1 MRRTTL
7 LFALVAI
14 VFWAALPQP
23 ASAYDVRPI
32 VIQLSPSGPGAS
44 DTVVITNSHDEPI
57 AIEVRAYRRS
67 QNPDGTDERTPEDTD
82 IIITP
87 PQMVIAPGASQSV
100 RLRWIGDS
108 APDRELAFRVVTEQ
122 LPIALG
128 PRQTGDAV
136 ANLSLAYRYEA
147 ALYVVPPGSAPAAR
161 ITRAAP
167 VEADDGTRWI
177 ELDIASEGTRR
188 AILDQPSLSL
198 TPQSGE
204 PVVLGGEAAEPL
216 AGLNILSG
224 GYRTVRLP
232 WPDGLP
238 FGPVEAELRTGYM
251 VFQ

>member
-1 MRRTTL
+1 MRR
-7 LFALVAI
+7 
-14 VFWAALPQP
+14 AALLLAFAAMVSWATLPWP
-23 ASAYDVRPI
+23 ASAYDLQPI
-32 VIQLSPSGPGAS
+32 VIQLAPSGPGAS
-44 DTVVITNSHDEPI
+44 GTVVITNSHDEPI
-57 AIEVRAYRRS
+57 AIEARAYRRS
-67 QNPDGTDERTPEDTD
+67 QKPDGTDERTPEDEN

-108 APDRELAFRVVTEQ
+108 NPERELAFRIVTEQ

-128 PRQTGDAV
+128 PRQTGEAV

-147 ALYVVPPGSAPAAR
+147 ALYVVPPGAAPAAR

-167 VEADDGTRWI
+167 IEAEDGTRWI

-188 AILDQPSLSL
+188 AILNQPSLAI

-204 PVVLGGEAAEPL
+204 PTVLDGDAVAPL
-216 AGLNILSG
+216 VGLNILSG
-224 GYRTVRLP
+224 GHRTVRLP
-232 WPDGLP
+232 WPADLP
-238 FGPVEAELRTGYM
+238 FGSIQAELRTDYM

>member
-1 MRRTTL
+1 MRTAGL
-7 LFALVAI
+7 LFAI
-14 VFWAALPQP
+14 AAVLSSAVLAPR
-23 ASAYDVRPI
+23 ASAYDLQPI
-32 VIQLSPSGPGAS
+32 VIQLAPSGAGS
-44 DTVVITNSHDEPI
+44 SGTVVITNSHDEPI

-67 QNPDGTDERTPEDTD
+67 QNPDGTDERTPENEN

-87 PQMVIAPGASQSV
+87 PQMVVAPGASQAV

-108 APDRELAFRVVTEQ
+108 NPERELAFRIVTEQ

-128 PRQTGDAV
+128 PRQTGEAM

-147 ALYVVPPGSAPAAR
+147 ALYVVSPGATPAAR

-167 VEADDGTRWI
+167 IEAEDGTRWI

-188 AILDQPSLSL
+188 AILDQPSLVIA
-198 TPQSGE
+198 PQSGE
-204 PVVLGGEAAEPL
+204 PTILDGDVVASLV
-216 AGLNILSG
+216 GLNILSG

-232 WPDGLP
+232 WPAALP
-238 FGPVEAELRTGYM
+238 FGPIEAELRTDYM

>member
-1 MRRTTL
+1 MRKATL
-7 LFALVAI
+7 LLAWIAI
-14 VFWAALPQP
+14 VSWALLPGRV
-23 ASAYDVRPI
+23 AAYDVTPI
-32 VIQLSPSGPGAS
+32 VIQLSPAGPGAS
-44 DTVVITNSHDEPI
+44 DTVVITNSHAEPI

-67 QNPDGTDERTPEDTD
+67 QNPDGTDQRVPEDQD

-108 APDRELAFRVVTEQ
+108 DPDRELAFRIVTEQ

-128 PRQTGDAV
+128 QRQTGEAV

-147 ALYVVPPGSAPAAR
+147 ALYVVPSGATPAAR
-161 ITRAAP
+161 VTRAVP
-167 VEADDGTRWI
+167 IEAADGSRWI

-188 AILDQPSLSL
+188 AILDQPSLAIA
-198 TPQSGE
+198 PQSGA
-204 PVVLGGEAAEPL
+204 PTVLDGDAVEPL
-216 AGLNILSG
+216 VGLNILSG

-232 WPDGLP
+232 WPADLP
-238 FGPVEAELRTGYM
+238 FGPVEAELRTEYM